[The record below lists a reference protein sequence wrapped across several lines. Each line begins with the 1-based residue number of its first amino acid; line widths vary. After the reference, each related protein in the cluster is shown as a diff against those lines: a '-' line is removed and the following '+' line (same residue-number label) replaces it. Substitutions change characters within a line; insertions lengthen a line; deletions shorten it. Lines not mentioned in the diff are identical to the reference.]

1 MKATHLME
9 RDKILILQ
17 ILLADIILMSATV
30 VLTFLTASQF
40 NDLWLG
46 GVNNLPNLIILFD
59 VCLLACNAIYPSII
73 QNRIVKIESII
84 QRSIIVSILLLLLVT
99 LIISIVEAQTHF
111 PRTYILLTVGIFAIL
126 SIFERIAISNF
137 IKNARVNRRNTR
149 QVLLVGKDKAVA
161 NLFNVLSTPHYGYD
175 IEAVFYDGETEHENL
190 QSMRRGNTNELYA
203 FLAGHPEIKEV
214 YAYFPDNEMDRIKML
229 SKYCD
234 NHLIRFYF
242 VPSHNI
248 FLSNIDMHILD
259 GTPVVARRE
268 EPLSNIKNKIIKRT
282 FDILFSSMVLIL
294 LFPWVYIIVGI
305 IIKFTSPGPV
315 FFKQERTGLDGKVF
329 KCIKFRT
336 MKVNNDSDT
345 LQATEDDPRKYP
357 FGDFMRRTNIDELPQ
372 FINVFMGDMSIVGPR
387 PHMLRHTTE
396 YSQLINRFMLR
407 HLAKPGITGL
417 AQVSGYRGETKHLEQ
432 MEGRIRFDIEYIEN
446 WTFLLDMKIIYKTII
461 NMLKKDENA
470 Y

>member
-1 MKATHLME
+1 
-9 RDKILILQ
+9 
-17 ILLADIILMSATV
+17 
-30 VLTFLTASQF
+30 
-40 NDLWLG
+40 
-46 GVNNLPNLIILFD
+46 
-59 VCLLACNAIYPSII
+59 
-73 QNRIVKIESII
+73 
-84 QRSIIVSILLLLLVT
+84 
-99 LIISIVEAQTHF
+99 
-111 PRTYILLTVGIFAIL
+111 
-126 SIFERIAISNF
+126 
-137 IKNARVNRRNTR
+137 
-149 QVLLVGKDKAVA
+149 
-161 NLFNVLSTPHYGYD
+161 
-175 IEAVFYDGETEHENL
+175 
-190 QSMRRGNTNELYA
+190 
-203 FLAGHPEIKEV
+203 
-214 YAYFPDNEMDRIKML
+214 ML

-242 VPSHNI
+242 VPSANI
-248 FLSNIDMHILD
+248 FMSNMDMQILD

-268 EPLSNIKNKIIKRT
+268 EPLSNIKNKLIKRL
-282 FDILFSSMVLIL
+282 FDILFSSLVLVCI
-294 LFPWVYIIVGI
+294 FPWIYVIVGI

-336 MKVNNDSDT
+336 MKVNNESDT

-372 FINVFMGDMSIVGPR
+372 FINVLKGDMSIVGPR

-432 MEGRIRFDIEYIEN
+432 MEGRIRYDIEYIEN

-461 NMLKKDENA
+461 NMLTKDENA